1 LKYPNIFVFYDE
13 GKILATNKAES
24 DNNIGFILVAIQQQL
39 NLYTQKDELIDALG
53 QASGISK
60 NISTLSITGRQVIVK
75 AESGLHQVS
84 DDFFDWVSITPLIQP
99 QWLTATEE
107 EMQQTTH
114 AEILYQSQ
122 YLTVERLIL
131 DARSGRLLDNF
142 GVFFMALSRYY

>member
-99 QWLTATEE
+99 QWLTATEGKCNKPP
-107 EMQQTTH
+107 MTK
-114 AEILYQSQ
+114 
-122 YLTVERLIL
+122 
-131 DARSGRLLDNF
+131 
-142 GVFFMALSRYY
+142 YYINLNI